1 MKIKLYNFRVSKNSL
16 ILLLSSYYFI
26 TATSCMTVYIDIYV
40 FIKNRIKEHW
50 ASNLPKNVEKTNNA
64 QAQVLCNTILVFSSF

>member
-40 FIKNRIKEHW
+40 FIKNRIKEH
-50 ASNLPKNVEKTNNA
+50 
-64 QAQVLCNTILVFSSF
+64 